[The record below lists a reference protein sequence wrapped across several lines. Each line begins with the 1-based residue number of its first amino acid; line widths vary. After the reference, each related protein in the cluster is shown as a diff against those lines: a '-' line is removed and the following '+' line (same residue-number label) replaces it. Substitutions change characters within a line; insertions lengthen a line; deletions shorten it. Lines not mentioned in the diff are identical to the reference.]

1 MALSN
6 LIWWPWF
13 GIGGQAPPAPGY
25 PHDWLPG
32 GDITPP
38 QTRPPTEA
46 VWYRVQEDEDEFI
59 LYLLDKL

>member
-13 GIGGQAPPAPGY
+13 GVGGEAPPTPGY

-38 QTRPPTEA
+38 QVRPDTTA
-46 VWYRVQEDEDEFI
+46 IMYRVQEDEDEFI